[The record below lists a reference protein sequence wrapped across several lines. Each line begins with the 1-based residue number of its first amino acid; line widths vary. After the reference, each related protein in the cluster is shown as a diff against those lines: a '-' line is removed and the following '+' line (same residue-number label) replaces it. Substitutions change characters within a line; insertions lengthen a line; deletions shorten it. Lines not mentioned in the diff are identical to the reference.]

1 MTTKTK
7 ADTNGNEA
15 TDESPGLTPEF
26 VAKTIVLDEFAP
38 SFGDMV
44 DIEEAFGCSMSDL
57 FRGGSATARGMW
69 ATGWAAIHRVLPDVT
84 PDDVRHIGP
93 NDFATVKAKD
103 AGQAQG

>member
-7 ADTNGNEA
+7 TDTNGSTPA
-15 TDESPGLTPEF
+15 DENVGLTPEF
-26 VAKTIVLDEFAP
+26 VAKTIVLDEFSP

-44 DIEEAFGCSMSDL
+44 DIEEAFGCSMADL
-57 FRGGSATARGMW
+57 FAGGMATARGMW
-69 ATGWAAIHRVLPDVT
+69 ATGWVAIHRVLPNVT

-93 NDFATVKAKD
+93 NDFKAKD